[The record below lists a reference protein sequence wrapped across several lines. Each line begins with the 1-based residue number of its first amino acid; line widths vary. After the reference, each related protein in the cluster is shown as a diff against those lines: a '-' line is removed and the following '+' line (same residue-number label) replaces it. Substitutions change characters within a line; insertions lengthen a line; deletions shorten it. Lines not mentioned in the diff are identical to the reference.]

1 MTENDSSAVFT
12 AEASVGINVEAAVH
26 PSLWGTVSYPSP
38 AITGERF
45 LPLSAAINGSLETGL
60 LLFGEAANFNQTGVN
75 TVNES
80 ALTVDPFLLPYQDG
94 VPTPTASSLSLT
106 SPFKYSDIL
115 VNTDQ
120 GIAFYETETAPGTV
134 DQAGTIV
141 QVALTDSDGPDNP
154 LSVGT
159 PAAIESNLGG
169 VIEIALLRQ
178 PSSQA
183 ALCRAT
189 LSPGISTIA
198 VRGPIRLTSR
208 RSMRPERRWDRRSR
222 SPI

>member
-1 MTENDSSAVFT
+1 MLTGTEAAIDATLAAANGLTYEGNLDFTGSGAHSDTLTVTENDSSAVFT

-120 GIAFYETETAPGTV
+120 GIAFYEIETAPGTV

-154 LSVGT
+154 LAS
-159 PAAIESNLGG
+159 
-169 VIEIALLRQ
+169 
-178 PSSQA
+178 
-183 ALCRAT
+183 
-189 LSPGISTIA
+189 
-198 VRGPIRLTSR
+198 
-208 RSMRPERRWDRRSR
+208 ERRRRSR
-222 SPI
+222 AIWAG